1 MTSQFRMALDR
12 IPDGYSKGVY
22 QGRRYGLQKT
32 SHVGG
37 RSLKL
42 FARDLGGTD
51 SISLNLYHL
60 GSGDLLKPCEMPEAK
75 VRDFVLSVVL
85 DHPA

>member
-1 MTSQFRMALDR
+1 MTSPFRTALDL
-12 IPDGYSKGVY
+12 IPEGYCEGLY

-32 SHVGG
+32 SHAGG

-51 SISLNLYHL
+51 FISLNLYHL
-60 GSGDLLKPCEMPEAK
+60 ASGDLLKPCEMPEAK
-75 VRDFVLSVVL
+75 VRDFVLGVRI
-85 DHPA
+85 DD